1 MQGVA
6 PAKDPV
12 KFKAVSADP
21 DPPTDSP
28 PVNTEDSNDDDD
40 NDDEGEE
47 SVSEMYWWETS

>member
-6 PAKDPV
+6 PATDPV

-28 PVNTEDSNDDDD
+28 PVNTEDSDDDDD
-40 NDDEGEE
+40 NDDEE
-47 SVSEMYWWETS
+47 SVSEMY